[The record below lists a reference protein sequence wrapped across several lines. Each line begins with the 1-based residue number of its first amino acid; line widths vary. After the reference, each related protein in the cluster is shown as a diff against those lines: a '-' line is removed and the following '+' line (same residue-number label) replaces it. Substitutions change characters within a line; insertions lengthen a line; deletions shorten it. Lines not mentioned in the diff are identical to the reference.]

1 VPIIHAAPDSMTT
14 SDLDGFLS
22 AIDDVPAI
30 SDSLTV
36 RRKSRDMTAA
46 FSPLMRQEMKDK
58 FADVVVRPR
67 DKSDVLRVASAAARH
82 RMPLIARGAGT
93 ANFGQGIPLRGG
105 AIVDMTALE
114 KIAWIKDGAVR
125 AECGIRLAAIDRAT
139 RPHGYELRMFSSTKE
154 QATLGGYVGGG
165 HSGIGCCVYGILRDR
180 GNIRAIEVVSVEEE
194 PKIVELRGDDVL
206 LVHHAYGTNGLIT
219 ELEMP
224 LAPAWPWREVI
235 VAFDGVMDAIRFS
248 YDLAISDG
256 IVKKLISIL
265 GAPIPQTIREMRQF
279 GGASR
284 SLVLCMIADLSM
296 DSFDALVR
304 SWGGDVVSRCEE
316 GKGAYGAPLYEFSW
330 GHTRLQVNKEDPSIV
345 GVIGLYASA
354 DPVADIAKS
363 ERRFR
368 HLNGLHFEVK
378 RFDGRLSFQGSPY
391 FPFVDDAQLAEVMRG
406 MAEDGAMIANNH
418 TFKVKQGGMKAVT
431 AADATF
437 KRRMDPYN
445 LCNPG
450 KMDFGVDQT
459 IESAGEDLTDKT
471 WSYRSPQPEGAGAG

>member
-1 VPIIHAAPDSMTT
+1 MTKRPD
-14 SDLDGFLS
+14 LEGFLE
-22 AIDDVPAI
+22 AVGDVPAL
-30 SDSLTV
+30 SDRLTV

-46 FSPLMRQEMKDK
+46 FSPVMRQEMKDK

-67 DKSDVLRVASAAARH
+67 HKDDVLRIVSAAARN

-105 AIVDMTALE
+105 AMVDMTALDQI
-114 KIAWIKDGAVR
+114 KWIKPGIVR
-125 AECGIRLAAIDRAT
+125 AECGIRLAKVDEAT
-139 RPHGYELRMFSSTKE
+139 RPHGFELRMFSSTKE

-165 HSGIGCCVYGILRDR
+165 HSGVGCCVYGILRDR
-180 GNIRAIEVVSVEEE
+180 GNIRALEVVSVEEE
-194 PKIVELRGDDVL
+194 PKLVELRGDDVL

-235 VAFDGVMDAIRFS
+235 VAFDGVMDAVRFS

-265 GAPIPQTIREMRQF
+265 GAPIPQTIREMRSF

-284 SLVLCMIADLSM
+284 SLVLCMIAEQSIE
-296 DSFDALVR
+296 SFEASVA
-304 SWGGDVVSRCEE
+304 SFGGEIVSLCEE
-316 GKGAYGAPLYEFSW
+316 GQGAYGAPLYEFSW

-345 GVIGLYASA
+345 GVIGLYASN
-354 DPVADIAKS
+354 DPVADIEKS

-368 HLNGLHFEVK
+368 HLRGLHFEVK

-418 TFKVKQGGMKAVT
+418 TFKVKQGGMKLVT
-431 AADATF
+431 PQDVAF

-450 KMDFGVDQT
+450 KMDFDLDEA

-471 WSYRSPQPEGAGAG
+471 WSYRSQPGVPDPDAVVA

>member
-1 VPIIHAAPDSMTT
+1 MTSSHRT
-14 SDLDGFLS
+14 ADLQGFLNG
-22 AIDDVPAI
+22 IDGVPAI
-30 SDSLTV
+30 SDRLTV

-46 FSPLMRQEMKDK
+46 FSPVMRQEMKDK
-58 FADVVVRPR
+58 FADIVVRPQSK
-67 DKSDVLRVASAAARH
+67 DDVLRIAAAAARN

-105 AIVDMTALE
+105 AIVDMTALN
-114 KIAWIKDGAVR
+114 KIVWIKGPAVR
-125 AECGIRLAAIDRAT
+125 AECGIRLADVDAAT
-139 RPHGYELRMFSSTKE
+139 RPRGFELRMFPSTKQ

-165 HSGIGCCVYGILRDR
+165 HSGVGCCVYGILRDR
-180 GNIRAIEVVSVEEE
+180 GNIRAIEVVSVEET

-235 VAFDGVMDAIRFS
+235 VTFDDVMGAVRFS
-248 YDLAISDG
+248 HDLATSDG

-265 GAPIPQTIREMRQF
+265 GAPVPQMIRELRPF
-279 GGASR
+279 GRATR
-284 SLVLCMIADLSM
+284 SLVLCLIADVSLEA
-296 DSFDALVR
+296 FEVLVR
-304 SWGGDVVSRCEE
+304 NWGGDIASLCEE
-316 GKGAYGAPLYEFSW
+316 GEGAYGLPLYEFSW

-368 HLNGLHFEVK
+368 HLRGMHFEVK
-378 RFDGRLSFQGSPY
+378 RFDGRLSYQGSPY
-391 FPFVDDAQLAEVMRG
+391 FSYVDDAQLAEIMQG

-418 TFKVKQGGMKAVT
+418 TFLVKQGGMKPVT
-431 AADATF
+431 PADLAF
-437 KRRMDPYN
+437 KRRMDPHN
-445 LCNPG
+445 LLNPG
-450 KMDFGVDQT
+450 KMDFDDAQAA
-459 IESAGEDLTDKT
+459 ESAGAELTDKT
-471 WSYRSPQPEGAGAG
+471 WSYRTPQPGTPGSDRPDLG